1 MFINREYMYIE
12 FRSLFDMIFS
22 TSNRLP
28 FGNLRANFDKLF
40 VWWMVM
46 RDGGSGSDEVVGVLL
61 ANR

>member
-1 MFINREYMYIE
+1 MYIE

-22 TSNRLP
+22 TSNKLP